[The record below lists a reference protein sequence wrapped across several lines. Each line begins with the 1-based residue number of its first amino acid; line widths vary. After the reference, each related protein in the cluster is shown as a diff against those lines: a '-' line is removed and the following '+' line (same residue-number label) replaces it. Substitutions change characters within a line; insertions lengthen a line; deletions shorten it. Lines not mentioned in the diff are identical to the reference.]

1 MKKVKIGFL
10 GLGVVGQGVWKHIS
24 RNKETL
30 QQKLGVKLE
39 LSKAVVS
46 DLKRKRHI
54 RISQKK
60 MSLDPDFVLKDPDIQ
75 IVCELVGGVTQA
87 KKWIEQALRAGKCV
101 VTANKALICE
111 YGESLFALAH
121 KNGVRLF
128 YEASVAGGIPVIKTL
143 REGLVANRIENIHGI
158 LNGTSNYILTR
169 MEEENSDFPPI
180 LEAARKLG
188 YVEAD
193 EALDL
198 DGIDAAHKTVI
209 LAYLALGHWV
219 SLKSIKIEGI
229 RNISLSDIQLAKE
242 FGYRIKLVAH
252 ICPNFSKKSV
262 FVGVFPTLLPETYP
276 MAKVDQVFNAVSIT
290 GDVLGTTTLVG
301 RGAGQDATASSVIS
315 DIADSVLALKNSHQ
329 DQNGAILQ
337 DLASDFSITP
347 MDQVQGCFYLRL
359 KVVDQP
365 GVLAKIASVMA
376 RYQISIAR
384 MIQKSSDDSQNANLI
399 FTTHKSNE
407 KAITQVSSH
416 LARLK
421 IVQEKPLLIRI
432 FEPANT

>member
-24 RNKETL
+24 RNQETL
-30 QQKLGVKLE
+30 QKKLGVKLE

-54 RISQKK
+54 RIPPKK
-60 MSLDPDFVLKDPDIQ
+60 LSLDPKFILKDPDIQ
-75 IVCELVGGVTQA
+75 IVCELVGGITQA
-87 KKWIEQALRAGKCV
+87 KKWIEQALRAGKSV

-111 YGESLFALAH
+111 HGESLFALAH
-121 KNGVRLF
+121 KHGVRLF

-169 MEEENSDFPPI
+169 MEEERSDFSII
-180 LEAARKLG
+180 LGRARKLG

-193 EALDL
+193 ESLDL

-209 LAYLALGHWV
+209 LTYLALGHWV
-219 SLKSIKIEGI
+219 SLKHIRIEGI
-229 RNISLSDIQLAKE
+229 RNISLSDIKLAKE

-252 ICPNFSKKSV
+252 ICPDFEKKSV

-301 RGAGQDATASSVIS
+301 RGAGQDATASAVIS
-315 DIADSVLALKNSHQ
+315 DIADAVLALKNSYQ

-359 KVVDQP
+359 KVIDQP

-376 RYQISIAR
+376 RYHISIAK
-384 MIQKSSDDSQNANLI
+384 MIQKSAEDSQSANLI
-399 FTTHKSNE
+399 FTTHLSNE
-407 KAITQVSSH
+407 KAIAQVSSH

-432 FEPANT
+432 FQPTDT